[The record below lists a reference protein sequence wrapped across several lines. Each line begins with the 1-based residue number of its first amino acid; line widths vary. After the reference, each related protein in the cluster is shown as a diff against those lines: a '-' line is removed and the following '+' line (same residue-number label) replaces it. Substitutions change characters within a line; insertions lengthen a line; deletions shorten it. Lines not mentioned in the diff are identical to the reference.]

1 MSNIYSTN
9 YNNNNNNNN
18 NPTSI
23 SGDPNNQNSDN
34 KEETTPTNRT
44 PNNLFDALLILLGFS
59 NYKIND
65 ASISFNIHFASVQGL
80 VLGKNLMFTL
90 DVSDDDS
97 TTQKETLQVNCTRSE
112 DKNNKVSYTCT
123 NIYPISIQNIKNIN
137 KIKVNQDWKFDN
149 PEVKVVS
156 MTPIAKSEIE
166 NIQEINDNI
175 DLLNSVLYILE
186 HCKIDYNGNMEFNIT
201 GTITGQKPDINNSG
215 IKLKVSVGGDD
226 DKKEAELQCS
236 FVEIIGDSFTMN
248 CKGDEEHEYDFQGS
262 MSIDRNIMIVLLF
275 DEDTN
280 SKIIAYPSDIQ
291 DISYA
296 PNKGMSVRRNNND
309 KICNSKC
316 VIIVAILVPLTLIS
330 AIISVIVLR
339 KKMMK
344 KKLAESDSTVIN
356 LNKI

>member
-1 MSNIYSTN
+1 
-9 YNNNNNNNN
+9 
-18 NPTSI
+18 
-23 SGDPNNQNSDN
+23 
-34 KEETTPTNRT
+34 
-44 PNNLFDALLILLGFS
+44 
-59 NYKIND
+59 
-65 ASISFNIHFASVQGL
+65 
-80 VLGKNLMFTL
+80 MFTL

-97 TTQKETLQVNCTRSE
+97 TTQKETLQVNCTISE
-112 DKNNKVSYTCT
+112 DKNNKVTYTCT

-186 HCKIDYNGNMEFNIT
+186 HCKINYNGNMEFNIT